1 MPGLQLPDWPSCL
14 LPLMIIAHLHP
25 DSYHLFTFADRWCLA
40 AQNVPCTIIPQCNCQ
55 LSVQNLWFH
64 QCGLVFTAF
73 TSAEENAH
81 LWLPFTSGRTSPPCH
96 AETPLPPPPTL
107 PHLADTPLTSA
118 ASRLSAHSIHN
129 PAGLWLYTL
138 HRLCCLIFS
147 IARCLYNI
155 NNPGPDDGNKVQSVE
170 VRRVRAG
177 FDLHNLLQTPAQPS
191 QTHQITWFGEPD

>member
-1 MPGLQLPDWPSCL
+1 MVLSSRKRLS
-14 LPLMIIAHLHP
+14 
-25 DSYHLFTFADRWCLA
+25 
-40 AQNVPCTIIPQCNCQ
+40 CTIIPTQCNCQ
-55 LSVQNLWFH
+55 LSRQNLWFH
-64 QCGLVFTAF
+64 LEGRLVFTAF
-73 TSAEENAH
+73 TSAEENAR

-96 AETPLPPPPTL
+96 AETPPSTSPKTPCRYPPHPCCLSLICTFHTQPCRS
-107 PHLADTPLTSA
+107 LA
-118 ASRLSAHSIHN
+118 
-129 PAGLWLYTL
+129 YTL

>member
-1 MPGLQLPDWPSCL
+1 M
-14 LPLMIIAHLHP
+14 MIIAEPHP
-25 DSYHLFTFADRWCLA
+25 DSSNLLTLADRWCLA
-40 AQNVPCTIIPQCNCQ
+40 AEKDPAAQSSPPSAIVNYHCKISGFI
-55 LSVQNLWFH
+55 S
-64 QCGLVFTAF
+64 GRLVFTAF
-73 TSAEENAH
+73 TSAEENAR

-96 AETPLPPPPTL
+96 AETPLLPPPR
-107 PHLADTPLTSA
+107 HLADTPLTPA
-118 ASRLSAHSIHN
+118 ASLLSAHSIHN

-191 QTHQITWFGEPD
+191 QTPQITWFGEPD